1 MISYDN
7 SLRERK
13 TYILLFF
20 MNKQVTSKKVK
31 LIAQDLTLWM
41 KVQYKKQSPLLNVT
55 WEKGWHFWTL
65 ISC

>member
-41 KVQYKKQSPLLNVT
+41 KVQYKKQSLLLNVT